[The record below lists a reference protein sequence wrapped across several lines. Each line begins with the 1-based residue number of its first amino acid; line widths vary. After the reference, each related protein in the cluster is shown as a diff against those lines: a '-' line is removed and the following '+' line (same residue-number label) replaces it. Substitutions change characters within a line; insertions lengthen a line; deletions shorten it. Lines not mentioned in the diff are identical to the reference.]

1 MAGVLF
7 KKWIAECADG
17 LVDAD
22 ALKIMQRRFLVAA
35 ARDSGGERV
44 RVPSLTSR
52 RTAQFRLAQRMV
64 AMGLSLDECQ
74 AVVGDDFCKATFY
87 RWRAKAAE
95 SASVLEYITDDP
107 REIMARTTGGFVYAL
122 EFEGLDGERFIKIG
136 SSWKPRA
143 RAMAISGQTDL
154 ILVGAAV
161 IGLGELKSK
170 DYQASCMSLEFDTH
184 RLLAD
189 CRVELEWFRVPG
201 GLDQVIEAVE
211 KASEGRFTRVY
222 IARV

>member
-7 KKWIAECADG
+7 KKWLAECADG
-17 LVDAD
+17 FVDDA
-22 ALKIMQRRFLVAA
+22 ALKTMQRRFLVAA
-35 ARDSGGERV
+35 ARDAGGERV

-74 AVVGDDFCKATFY
+74 AVVGDDFCRATFY
-87 RWRAKAAE
+87 RWKAKAAE
-95 SASVLEYITDDP
+95 SDGVIDLIPGEA
-107 REIMARTTGGFVYAL
+107 RELLARSKGGFVYAL
-122 EFEGLDGERFIKIG
+122 EFEGLDAERFIKIG
-136 SSWKPRA
+136 SSWRPRA
-143 RAMAISGQTDL
+143 RAVAIAGQTDL

-161 IGLGELKSK
+161 IGVGECVGEYST
-170 DYQASCMSLEFDTH
+170 DAMALEFATH
-184 RLLAD
+184 KLLDD

-211 KASEGRFTRVY
+211 EASKPHFKRVLVSR
-222 IARV
+222 I